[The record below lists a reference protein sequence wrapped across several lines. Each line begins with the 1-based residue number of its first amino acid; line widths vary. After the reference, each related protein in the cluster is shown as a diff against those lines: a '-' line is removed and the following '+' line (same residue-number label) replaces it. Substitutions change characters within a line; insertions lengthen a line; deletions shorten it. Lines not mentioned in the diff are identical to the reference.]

1 MPGMM
6 APGFKTDYGTAIH
19 NIPGLSAADQT
30 ESSTVKI
37 KKFDYTLSKSKIIHL
52 PPINGG
58 HGR

>member
-6 APGFKTDYGTAIH
+6 APGFKTGYGTSKQS
-19 NIPGLSAADQT
+19 IPGLSAAHQT

-37 KKFDYTLSKSKIIHL
+37 KKFDYTLSKSKIIQL
-52 PPINGG
+52 PPENGG